1 MKEVTVFRIAL
12 AALIL
17 TLAGPAV
24 AQQCGFPPM
33 GTVNTM
39 NCTPICICDASGQSC
54 YWRWECPR

>member
-1 MKEVTVFRIAL
+1 MFRIAL